1 MIGPAGDKDGDSL
14 GEAEGAAEHPG
25 ERRGG
30 DGKVC
35 AGESFV
41 RAVGVR
47 SWTLDGEGEEGGR
60 GWTLDSDH
68 RGLYILLVRLELG
81 FVLLSRWV

>member
-1 MIGPAGDKDGDSL
+1 MCSELNFPDIEDLEDAELIGPAGDKDGDSL

-30 DGKVC
+30 DGKFC
-35 AGESFV
+35 TGESFV

-47 SWTLDGEGEEGGR
+47 S
-60 GWTLDSDH
+60 
-68 RGLYILLVRLELG
+68 
-81 FVLLSRWV
+81 